1 MKKVIYILFVYL
13 LMLSL
18 STAATSYNKQGAL
31 DWYGYSSHLSVESV
45 TEDHSGDDDDKTFRK
60 RRHRRRRKIRPP
72 KKGW

>member
-13 LMLSL
+13 LMVSL

-31 DWYGYSSHLSVESV
+31 DWYGYNSHLSVESV
-45 TEDHSGDDDDKTFRK
+45 TEDHSDDDDKTFRK

>member
-1 MKKVIYILFVYL
+1 MV
-13 LMLSL
+13 SL

-31 DWYGYSSHLSVESV
+31 DWYGYNSHLSVESV
-45 TEDHSGDDDDKTFRK
+45 TEDHSDDGDDKTFRK